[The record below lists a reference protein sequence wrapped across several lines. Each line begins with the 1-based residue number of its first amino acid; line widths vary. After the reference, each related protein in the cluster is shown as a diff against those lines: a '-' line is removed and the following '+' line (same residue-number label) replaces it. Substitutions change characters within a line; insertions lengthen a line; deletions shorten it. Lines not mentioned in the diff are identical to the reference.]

1 MDEILIEDRKYIS
14 SKQAAK
20 ITGYAKDYIGQL
32 CREGRVPARLVG
44 RSWYVLEAAIH
55 DHRFGAVADEP
66 AKVVEEAESPLQS
79 TWDAPRYEASSAE
92 LLPSINRLSGP
103 EIPEDHQEE
112 AANEAPQRLQDSWQA
127 WFNRMAVVD
136 HTEPIISPIPEN
148 IELEQAPEP
157 EPEPEQEKAESE
169 EVNIPIHAVYQ
180 PVFQEPLPPI
190 TKVESPILR
199 SDLRIEEEQEDE
211 QPRTRP
217 ARPIRNGAGKGSK
230 RAMRRIRIFGISLA
244 IISVIF
250 AAIGSGYLNT
260 YVSGS
265 PVESL
270 AGISIYNK

>member
-1 MDEILIEDRKYIS
+1 MDEILIEDRKYVS
-14 SKQAAK
+14 SKRAAK

-66 AKVVEEAESPLQS
+66 AKAIKDAESPLQS

-103 EIPEDHQEE
+103 EIPDDQEK
-112 AANEAPQRLQDSWQA
+112 AADEEPQRLQDSWQA
-127 WFNRMAVVD
+127 WFNRMAD

-148 IELEQAPEP
+148 IEPEQAPEP
-157 EPEPEQEKAESE
+157 ESEPELEQEKAESE

-190 TKVESPILR
+190 TKVESLR
-199 SDLRIEEEQEDE
+199 SDLRIKEEQEGE

-217 ARPIRNGAGKGSK
+217 ARPIRNEAGKGSK
-230 RAMRRIRIFGISLA
+230 RVVMRRIRIFGISLA
-244 IISVIF
+244 IISVLF

-265 PVESL
+265 PVEVL